1 MTFVSWELILQTN
14 AKRREACLNSDCGS
28 HSLAKAT
35 PKSRCQNLWKM
46 SKNRS
51 KIVPKIETNTRKSRL
66 GAVLEHFGEPL
77 GAKMAQERQQERKS
91 MKNVGL

>member
-1 MTFVSWELILQTN
+1 MIALRIRLQN
-14 AKRREACLNSDCGS
+14 QLPK
-28 HSLAKAT
+28 KALS
-35 PKSRCQNLWKM
+35 KSMEND
-46 SKNRS
+46 
-51 KIVPKIETNTRKSRL
+51 KIVPKMDKNTL

>member
-1 MTFVSWELILQTN
+1 
-14 AKRREACLNSDCGS
+14 
-28 HSLAKAT
+28 
-35 PKSRCQNLWKM
+35 M
-46 SKNRS
+46 SKHQLN
-51 KIVPKIETNTRKSRL
+51 IVPKMRENAIKSSL

>member
-1 MTFVSWELILQTN
+1 
-14 AKRREACLNSDCGS
+14 
-28 HSLAKAT
+28 
-35 PKSRCQNLWKM
+35 M

-51 KIVPKIETNTRKSRL
+51 KIVSKMVANTRKSSL

-91 MKNVGL
+91 MKNVEFMGRPGLPKWNQNRSKKSNDFFSDFDGLLRNFSAHSLIFFALG